1 MIKVIIIDDEKLIR
15 EGLVTYIDWKSLEI
29 EICAVC
35 KDAAEGIRAAVE
47 QHPHLILADICLPD
61 ISGLDMFQQIRN
73 YGLTCEIIFIS
84 SYSEFQYAQQAVKL
98 GAFDY
103 LLKPIE
109 AEVLYDCVE
118 RCIRKINSHH
128 ISSRPKYDKSMIETA
143 LFHALTNIN
152 HADQNFF
159 HLISQTEVPQDADIL
174 LWVSASEH
182 IKHPE
187 EIPEPP
193 PILFSCEAQV
203 SPVVKC
209 CCLFI
214 KGPDPFQM
222 AQLLT
227 CPSKQTLCIPVPQKT
242 SLYVVLQRAL
252 CKLLINFAAKTP
264 HTYYLPEQKKL
275 SAEVIRDL
283 NPQTVQLAI
292 GQFLSFCREQQWTDN
307 YVDFQF
313 ECFLFLEN
321 IYKQLTLVYGS
332 PLPPS
337 LDMHIFIEQLRT
349 PNNLYDL
356 FIVFSKILETTFEE
370 VKKDACQS
378 PYTKKTLSI
387 IRTRYS
393 ENLSLKSVAK
403 ELHISTSY
411 LSSVFK
417 EDTGYPFSDYLF
429 QHRMRIA
436 YNLVRLGKLHIYE
449 IGEQVGYPDVA
460 QFSKSF
466 KKHFGYSPRQL
477 LNTSKHL
484 ES

>member
-1 MIKVIIIDDEKLIR
+1 M
-15 EGLVTYIDWKSLEI
+15 
-29 EICAVC
+29 
-35 KDAAEGIRAAVE
+35 
-47 QHPHLILADICLPD
+47 
-61 ISGLDMFQQIRN
+61 
-73 YGLTCEIIFIS
+73 
-84 SYSEFQYAQQAVKL
+84 
-98 GAFDY
+98 
-103 LLKPIE
+103 
-109 AEVLYDCVE
+109 
-118 RCIRKINSHH
+118 
-128 ISSRPKYDKSMIETA
+128 
-143 LFHALTNIN
+143 
-152 HADQNFF
+152 
-159 HLISQTEVPQDADIL
+159 
-174 LWVSASEH
+174 
-182 IKHPE
+182 
-187 EIPEPP
+187 
-193 PILFSCEAQV
+193 
-203 SPVVKC
+203 
-209 CCLFI
+209 
-214 KGPDPFQM
+214 
-222 AQLLT
+222 
-227 CPSKQTLCIPVPQKT
+227 
-242 SLYVVLQRAL
+242 
-252 CKLLINFAAKTP
+252 
-264 HTYYLPEQKKL
+264 
-275 SAEVIRDL
+275 
-283 NPQTVQLAI
+283 
-292 GQFLSFCREQQWTDN
+292 
-307 YVDFQF
+307 DFQF

-378 PYTKKTLSI
+378 PYTKKALSI